1 MRETRRHS
9 LIFLLA
15 LITALSGL
23 WIFIRLTGQV
33 LKGKTQLFDERIV
46 RSLREPDAPEL
57 PIGPWWLP
65 EMARDLTALGSH
77 TLLAL
82 ITILASGF
90 LYLEKKHHSM
100 WLIITATSSGLLL
113 NILLKVFFGRRRP
126 SVVPPLSWVTM
137 PGFPSGHAM
146 LSVIVYLSLGF
157 LLARSRPSGKT
168 KIYIFGM
175 ALLLSFLVGLS
186 RVYLGVHYPTDV
198 AAGWIGGLVWF
209 LLIWLIWP
217 QHW

>member
-1 MRETRRHS
+1 MRETRRFN
-9 LIFLLA
+9 LIFLLVV
-15 LITALSGL
+15 ITALTGL

-33 LKGKTQLFDERIV
+33 LKGKTQPFDERVI
-46 RSLREPDAPEL
+46 RLLRQPDAPEL

-65 EMARDLTALGSH
+65 EMARDLTALGSL

-82 ITILASGF
+82 ITILTVGF
-90 LYLEKKHHSM
+90 LYLDEKHHSM

-113 NILLKVFFGRRRP
+113 NILLKVLFGRNRP
-126 SVVPPLSWVTM
+126 SVVPPLSLVTM

-157 LLARSRPSGKT
+157 LLARPQRSGKA
-168 KIYIFGM
+168 KIYILGM

-217 QHW
+217 AHW